1 MIPPGRDGA
10 GGWGWAESG
19 VLDGKGGATDRTRY
33 PRGYAVAEGRGRDR
47 GCARGRGWARGRG
60 SARSAERAGLVGA
73 LIDAGHL
80 GAPSPAETG
89 GWSEVPVA
97 SKPHWKPV
105 VGENCELTRN
115 RSPRTS
121 VVRNSI
127 AVSSTQPVRSMW
139 NAAALGG
146 VRSCADS
153 SSVSVTAWITSVP
166 RRGNSPIRSAISR

>member
-10 GGWGWAESG
+10 GHWGGREAACWPERG
-19 VLDGKGGATDRTRY
+19 ENDRTGY
-33 PRGYAVAEGRGRDR
+33 PRGYAVGEGRARDR
-47 GCARGRGWARGRG
+47 GCARGRGWARDRG
-60 SARSAERAGLVGA
+60 CARSAERTGLVGA
-73 LIDAGHL
+73 LSDAGHL
-80 GAPSPAETG
+80 GAPTPAETG
-89 GWSEVPVA
+89 GWSEVPMT

-105 VGENCELTRN
+105 AGENCELTRN

-166 RRGNSPIRSAISR
+166 LTEDE